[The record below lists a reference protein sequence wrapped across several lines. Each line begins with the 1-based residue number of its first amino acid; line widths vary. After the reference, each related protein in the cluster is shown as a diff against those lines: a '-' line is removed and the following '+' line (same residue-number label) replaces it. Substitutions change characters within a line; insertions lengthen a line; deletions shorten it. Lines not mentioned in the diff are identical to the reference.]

1 MAKNPPEQKIRINIS
16 DSTRDSLVALL
27 YVALAGV
34 CAMSLLGG
42 AGSASAMLARGLT
55 ALTGA
60 GRWLVPLLFLL
71 VAALKFKPLVRGR
84 SVLFGAIFFSLA
96 ILGTVDFRLP
106 LGPEARAAA
115 GDVLGGGYIGLI
127 IRFPLELLLGSQAA
141 FLLLLIL
148 AVAGI
153 LIAFDITLLALLSLV
168 FGRPLSFMRGF
179 VRGVQ
184 EVGGGT
190 MRQTVQESRQA
201 LSAFVR
207 RPSIMPADLSED
219 VLDISESSAE
229 DQAGDGEQ
237 ASLLAAEDDATSAK
251 SSKTISKYKPVPID
265 LPLSLL
271 SQTISKPTSGD
282 IRANRLTIE
291 HTFQSF
297 GIKVEMG
304 EISVGPTVTQY
315 TLKPEEGV
323 KLSAITALHN
333 DLALA
338 LAAHPIRIEAPIPG
352 KSLVGIE
359 VPNQAVAT
367 VQLHEILSSDEFQ
380 KRRSN
385 LMLSLGK
392 DVAGKPWV
400 IDLERLPH
408 LLVAGSTGSGKS
420 VCLNDLILSLL
431 FQNSPAD
438 LRFILVDP
446 KRVEFSVYQHMPHLL
461 TPVITEVPATVNAL
475 KWLLREMDRRF
486 ILLSSTGDRNIQS
499 YNKRNDEK
507 LPFIILVIDELADL
521 MVAASSEVEG
531 AIIRLAQM
539 ARAVGIHLILA
550 TQRPSVDVITGLIKA
565 NITARIA
572 FSVASG
578 TDSRTILDASGADK
592 LIGRGDMLYVSA
604 EVTRP
609 KRIQCAFVSDEEIR
623 RIVAHLK
630 SNAAPDYV
638 EDVTTKQKTAG
649 FGGYG
654 EDDGGDSLYTEAEM
668 LVVQTGK
675 ASASFLQRR
684 LKVGYARAARL
695 LDLLEANGVIGP
707 GDGAKPRDVLKKAEG
722 GGNLDLSRLPE
733 EDGEIEESSEV
744 DAEGDYQ

>member
-1 MAKNPPEQKIRINIS
+1 MAKSSADPILPKIKLNIS
-16 DSTRDSLVALL
+16 QATRDSLVALVYL
-27 YVALAGV
+27 SFAVVTGV
-34 CAMSLLGG
+34 SLLGDS
-42 AGSASAMLARGLT
+42 GSASAFLDSAIV
-55 ALTGA
+55 ALVGA
-60 GRWLVPLLFLL
+60 GRWLVPLFFVL
-71 VAALKFKPLVRGR
+71 VAALKFKPLERGR
-84 SVLFGAIFFSLA
+84 SILWGAVVFILS
-96 ILGTVDFRLP
+96 ILGTIDFRLP
-106 LGPEARAAA
+106 LAPTARALT
-115 GDVLGGGYIGLI
+115 DLLGGGYVGLLV
-127 IRFPLELLLGSQAA
+127 RFPLETLLGKQAA
-141 FLLLLIL
+141 FALLLIL
-148 AVAGI
+148 AVASI
-153 LIAFDITLLALLSLV
+153 LIIFDITLLTLFGLL
-168 FGRPLSFMRGF
+168 FGRPFSFMKGF
-179 VRGVQ
+179 FGGIQ
-184 EVGGGT
+184 EVGAPVV
-190 MRQTVQESRQA
+190 RQTVKDSREA

-207 RPSIMPADLSED
+207 RPQK
-219 VLDISESSAE
+219 DIVVE
-229 DQAGDGEQ
+229 
-237 ASLLAAEDDATSAK
+237 AEDDGSPEIAATDPAQLVAAAGTASA
-251 SSKTISKYKPVPID
+251 SKTVSRYKPVPID

-271 SQTISKPTSGD
+271 SQTISQPTSGD
-282 IRANRLTIE
+282 IKANRLTIE
-291 HTFQSF
+291 HTLQSF

-323 KLSAITALHN
+323 KLSAITALQN

-359 VPNQAVAT
+359 VPNEAVAT
-367 VQLHEILSSDEFQ
+367 VQLHEILSSEPFQ

-385 LMLSLGK
+385 LLLALGK
-392 DVAGKPWV
+392 DVAGTPWV

-420 VCLNDLILSLL
+420 VCLNDLIISLL
-431 FQNSPAD
+431 YQNSPSD

-486 ILLSSTGDRNIQS
+486 TLLSSTGDRNIQS
-499 YNKRNDEK
+499 YNKHSPEK
-507 LPFIILVIDELADL
+507 LPYIVLIIDELADL

-565 NITARIA
+565 NITARVA
-572 FSVASG
+572 FSVASVV
-578 TDSRTILDASGADK
+578 DSRTILDAAGADK
-592 LIGRGDMLYVSA
+592 LVGRGDMLYVSA

-609 KRIQCAFVSDEEIR
+609 KRIQCSFVGDEEIKR
-623 RIVAHLK
+623 VVSHLK
-630 SNAAPDYV
+630 NIAPPDYV
-638 EDVTTKQKTAG
+638 EEVTTKQKSSS

-654 EDDGGDSLYTEAEM
+654 EDDGGDSLYSEAEE

-707 GDGAKPRDVLKKAEG
+707 GDGAKPRDVLKRAEG
-722 GGNLDLSRLPE
+722 GGTLDMEMSNFSSDENDE
-733 EDGEIEESSEV
+733 ELVDDPPMVEEEI
-744 DAEGDYQ
+744 Q